1 MDHMSLRIL
10 FSLLGLALAIIF
22 AASCQRDGTQESSE
36 VRAVE
41 PSLLPE
47 WDKDPLPPYRS
58 VLTSSEMKK
67 LESMDPLLSSIY
79 VRRWQAVRVS
89 PSLLERLLHQFRT
102 DLAAAPAF
110 MPAILDSG
118 YLKTTWGSL
127 WEEFP
132 ETLDFTRQYI
142 AHKLVTG
149 GRLEQDDLDALEHQL
164 GKLGDL
170 TSRELF
176 ASGFVTGD
184 RPNAPTP
191 LVCEWDAL
199 TGVWFEWAVPSAFRN
214 RAPQDQV
221 LRMPPPETVLSA
233 AARAKLDSMD
243 TELQREFQRHWSEAS
258 GSAQAMACLALKT
271 DRYLGQVPITELPE
285 MSTLL
290 TPQGAS
296 LFEELPEDSQQAVLD
311 FVAMFIV
318 RGEIRIGGVHGQPR
332 QEVDAYG
339 MSSEEFLRELRK
351 TAEVAVNVVAHWD
364 S

>member
-1 MDHMSLRIL
+1 MNLRIL
-10 FSLLGLALAIIF
+10 FSLAGLALAIVF
-22 AASCQRDGTQESSE
+22 AASCQRDGNQEISE
-36 VRAVE
+36 AQAPPE
-41 PSLLPE
+41 AQASLLPE
-47 WDKDPLPPYRS
+47 GDKGPLPPYQG
-58 VLTSSEMKK
+58 VLTSSEMNK
-67 LESMDPLLSSIY
+67 LESMDPLLSGIY

-89 PSLLERLLHQFRT
+89 PSLEGRLLHQFRS
-102 DLAAAPAF
+102 DLAAAPVS
-110 MPAILDSG
+110 MPAILESG
-118 YLKTTWGSL
+118 YLNTTWGPL

-149 GRLEQDDLDALEHQL
+149 GKLEQYDLDALEDQL
-164 GKLGDL
+164 ARLDDL

-176 ASGFVTGD
+176 ASGFVPGD

-191 LVCEWDAL
+191 LVCEWDAS
-199 TGVWFEWAVPSAFRN
+199 TGVWFEWAVPPAFRSLDP
-214 RAPQDQV
+214 RDQV

-243 TELQREFQRHWSEAS
+243 ADLQREFQRHWSEAS

-271 DRYLGQVPITELPE
+271 DRYLGQVPVTELPE

-290 TPQGAS
+290 TPHGVS
-296 LFEELPEDSQQAVLD
+296 LFEELPQAGRQAAMD
-311 FVAMFIV
+311 FVSMFIV
-318 RGEIRIGGVHGQPR
+318 TGEIRIGGVHGQPR

-339 MSSEEFLRELRK
+339 MSSEQFLRELRK

-364 S
+364 F